1 MFRAGH
7 VCNSECNAMAFTMG
21 HRAGCSFIFSD
32 MPVSMNYFLSGFR
45 GIKLLTCVS
54 LLVRLSNFLRAKPG

>member
-1 MFRAGH
+1 MLKPGLWKSYCAMFGAGQ
-7 VCNSECNAMAFTMG
+7 VCNSECNAKAFTMG

-45 GIKLLTCVS
+45 WIK
-54 LLVRLSNFLRAKPG
+54 FLK

>member
-45 GIKLLTCVS
+45 GIKLL
-54 LLVRLSNFLRAKPG
+54 K

>member
-1 MFRAGH
+1 MVKPSLWKGYCEMFRAGH

-32 MPVSMNYFLSGFR
+32 MPVSMNNFLSGFR
-45 GIKLLTCVS
+45 GIKLL
-54 LLVRLSNFLRAKPG
+54 K